1 MQRRSYQNVPGMSE
15 RGLPYER
22 RSQSKPL
29 EGAPNE
35 PRIQGS
41 GLTVKSL
48 EKEGGA
54 HAEGTYTT
62 STPGLYEPRYGP
74 KDDEE
79 KSIESVAECVERKI
93 PIIQTENPDMDRKQV
108 IAIAYDMCK
117 KDHIHKAGNDPCWE
131 GYEQIGMKEGKD
143 GKLVPD
149 CVPISKAERGSD
161 PKTPAK
167 PSERR
172 TGSKKNPKGSAASTS
187 GKITFD
193 EKTLASIKTNVKE
206 HNDKVKEKKKES
218 WRKITMAQAKAVVRR
233 GMGAFSTSHRPGM
246 NRVQWG
252 LGRLNAF
259 STLMLTDK
267 PKNAKYT
274 TDNDLLPS
282 QHPRHSAEKKKIS
295 KVSDKVAQRIRNP
308 EFESKHDRDE
318 QGRFKRKPKPPPK
331 PKQQRTQ
338 TEGGSTSATQGA
350 QMATPKTVTSKVPE
364 ARNVVP
370 KPNLPQVK
378 ETLLQHAKKYD
389 GFIIDPDK
397 SYYPGGGY
405 WIGTPLKT
413 QVLDI
418 NNIDHNILDQRVD
431 VMVKEIQQ
439 FPQEHDYV
447 IYGFTD
453 NGFLYVSIGEVYK
466 DEDRTIKNGKMNGEI
481 EYWDFEENVSKRIDG
496 FKKGDEIIYDFFK
509 RRYNYWKNIK
519 PISIDDYIALKK

>member
-1 MQRRSYQNVPGMSE
+1 
-15 RGLPYER
+15 
-22 RSQSKPL
+22 
-29 EGAPNE
+29 
-35 PRIQGS
+35 
-41 GLTVKSL
+41 
-48 EKEGGA
+48 
-54 HAEGTYTT
+54 
-62 STPGLYEPRYGP
+62 
-74 KDDEE
+74 
-79 KSIESVAECVERKI
+79 
-93 PIIQTENPDMDRKQV
+93 
-108 IAIAYDMCK
+108 
-117 KDHIHKAGNDPCWE
+117 
-131 GYEQIGMKEGKD
+131 
-143 GKLVPD
+143 
-149 CVPISKAERGSD
+149 
-161 PKTPAK
+161 
-167 PSERR
+167 
-172 TGSKKNPKGSAASTS
+172 
-187 GKITFD
+187 
-193 EKTLASIKTNVKE
+193 
-206 HNDKVKEKKKES
+206 
-218 WRKITMAQAKAVVRR
+218 
-233 GMGAFSTSHRPGM
+233 PGM